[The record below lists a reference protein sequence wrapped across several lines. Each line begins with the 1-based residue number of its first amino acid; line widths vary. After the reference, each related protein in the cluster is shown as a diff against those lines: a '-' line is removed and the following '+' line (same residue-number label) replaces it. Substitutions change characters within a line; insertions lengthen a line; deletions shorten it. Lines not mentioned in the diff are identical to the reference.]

1 MDVDATTSS
10 SLRARLSK
18 VMLDVSSSLAE
29 SSGGALVQVWMPE
42 HMADG
47 SVVLSAQ
54 GLPFSIS
61 GVGDLLALYRCVSVR
76 YRFSTD
82 VMKPTLM
89 GAIGRVFVSAEV
101 RRIRGAC

>member
-1 MDVDATTSS
+1 
-10 SLRARLSK
+10 
-18 VMLDVSSSLAE
+18 
-29 SSGGALVQVWMPE
+29 MPE
-42 HMADG
+42 HCADG

-82 VMKPTLM
+82 MMKPNLM
-89 GAIGRVFVSAEV
+89 GAIGRVYSSSEV
-101 RRIRGAC
+101 RMYILRSQASTFDLIMLMCSPRCPTTSRNMISKCICE